1 MNIWLWLVLGG
12 VGLGWTLRKLLSPV
26 ERPYI
31 PPRPS
36 PRQTPPARMRLQ
48 AQRTRRQAPPPSPAS
63 AGRGDDFVVYFAND
77 PHHRAD
83 REYRFQYTESR
94 GTWRAYI
101 LRMPSLEGRDPS
113 GTVTHRLFADGRP
126 YVCWDREVRSL
137 GDMQAISKLWA
148 DSIQEYIATGK
159 RFG

>member
-1 MNIWLWLVLGG
+1 MNIWLWLILGG
-12 VGLGWTLRKLLSPV
+12 VGLGWTLRRLFSPT
-26 ERPYI
+26 ESPYN

-36 PRQTPPARMRLQ
+36 PRQTPPARMGPQ
-48 AQRTRRQAPPPSPAS
+48 ARRQAPLSPPAP
-63 AGRGDDFVVYFAND
+63 AGRGDGFVVYFAND
-77 PHHRAD
+77 PHHQAD
-83 REYRFQYTESR
+83 REYRFQYTES
-94 GTWRAYI
+94 GGSWRAYI

-113 GTVTHRLFADGRP
+113 GAVTHRLYADGRP

-137 GDMQAISKLWA
+137 GDMQAISRLWA